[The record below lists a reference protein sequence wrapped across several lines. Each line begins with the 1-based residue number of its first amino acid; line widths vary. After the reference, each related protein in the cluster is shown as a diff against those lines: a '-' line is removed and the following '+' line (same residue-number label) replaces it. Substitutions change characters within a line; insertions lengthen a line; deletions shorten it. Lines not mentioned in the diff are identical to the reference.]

1 MTLSVKVFTNQYLIE
16 LEPKE
21 KEYIVSEAAC
31 KGFSV
36 RVFPSLIKTFIHRK
50 RTLKGSKK
58 VAIARIND
66 ISIHDAHFS
75 AVELGAILQVNNIED
90 ILYIDRKETIKYQ
103 INQLYRC

>member
-1 MTLSVKVFTNQYLIE
+1 
-16 LEPKE
+16 
-21 KEYIVSEAAC
+21 
-31 KGFSV
+31 
-36 RVFPSLIKTFIHRK
+36 
-50 RTLKGSKK
+50 
-58 VAIARIND
+58 VAIARINN